1 MSESER
7 RKFSRILYQATA
19 HLVSGEQLW
28 STNLLDLSLKG
39 ALVDTPAD
47 WPEQAPSP
55 LQLQFKLG
63 DSDIELNLAVAL
75 CHQHADH
82 LGLKNISSD
91 IETASHLKRL
101 IQLNIGDESLL
112 NREIDEL
119 INQSDL

>member
-19 HLVSGEQLW
+19 HLVAGEQHW

-39 ALVDTPAD
+39 ALVETPTD
-47 WPEQAPSP
+47 WPSEAPSS

-63 DSDIELNLAVAL
+63 DSDIELNLAVAM
-75 CHQHADH
+75 CHQHKDH
-82 LGLKNISSD
+82 LGLKNISTD

-101 IQLNIGDESLL
+101 VQLNIGDESLL

-119 INQSDL
+119 THHNQS